1 MDVTQIE
8 CSNEDPLLCCR
19 ACLSTDARLFNIHE
33 YKLADAFTRI
43 VGTAVTMDMPQ
54 HLCVYCGTLLRKCA
68 SFRDMCLHTQQCLI
82 TELNAKLDPGDI
94 SKINSTQVLNLTIT
108 DVKTVECIDIPL
120 VDNIKQEP
128 ICIVDIDSVI
138 KKPDTRTELVNE
150 KNVPAKLTY
159 IKNRVRKIENTFKR
173 KKDITID
180 DDNDDKDDDIITET
194 KIKMEF
200 DDKNSDEIKK
210 EFDIEDDNDDDVSNV
225 RILKKPIKKQGKN
238 KKTVVKNQLEMKI
251 IKSKD
256 IKVRE
261 VNRKKVKRKMRNP
274 ENNYM
279 PEFDFAKFESTH
291 AVKIVTLSKEEQ
303 LEEIAARKKSQN
315 YLESRFRCE
324 TCGKGFNAEPAFNNH
339 LARHSPSEGEFACEI
354 CAIRYK
360 KKYRWQVHQDVHRLK
375 FVCNECSY
383 VSRDRGQAKR
393 HYDMHAGKTYKC
405 QHCEKS
411 FNKMTSYLT
420 HIRVVHPAQC
430 AACDVCGETF
440 VGENGLRM
448 HKNRAHSE
456 KSQQFKCTTC
466 SANFHSL
473 EALNR
478 HTDTA
483 GEHGDLRPCEQCGEN
498 CASEQA
504 LQEHVKETHPK
515 KTYRCEECDMAFP
528 DATALSVHTK
538 RKHLNQRPSTAA
550 DRLYNRKVA
559 ARRRAAL
566 RGAPPKGQVVCE
578 QCGQIMPNATLLRYH
593 QRRHDGVKPFACTQ
607 CPKTFYYKTSLD
619 VHILTHTGE
628 RPFQCPEC
636 PLAFVLKGHLKR
648 HHKTAHQGIRD
659 NIPCS
664 ICGRVFSTKS
674 ALTTHV
680 NSVHHGQP
688 WPKRDRS
695 KRKSKPNA

>member
-1 MDVTQIE
+1 MDVTQTE
-8 CSNEDPLLCCR
+8 STNEDPLLWCR
-19 ACLSTDARLFNIHE
+19 ACLSTDGRLFNIHE
-33 YKLADAFTRI
+33 YKLADAFARI
-43 VGTAVTMDMPQ
+43 TGTTVSKDMPQ
-54 HLCVYCGTLLRKCA
+54 HLCGYCGMLLRKCE
-68 SFRDMCLHTQQCLI
+68 SFRAMCLHTQQYLF
-82 TELNAKLDPGDI
+82 TELKDKLDLEDI
-94 SKINSTQVLNLTIT
+94 RKINTCNQFLNLTLT
-108 DVKTVECIDIPL
+108 DVKTIECIDIHQE
-120 VDNIKQEP
+120 DIKQEP
-128 ICIVDIDSVI
+128 ISIVDIDGII
-138 KKPDTRTELVNE
+138 KKTDTRTEFANE
-150 KNVPAKLTY
+150 KHVRNIPANKLTY
-159 IKNRVRKIENTFKR
+159 IKNRVRKIENAI
-173 KKDITID
+173 KKKKEITID
-180 DDNDDKDDDIITET
+180 DDNDDIITDT
-194 KIKMEF
+194 KIKMEI
-200 DDKNSDEIKK
+200 DDSNSDDIKK
-210 EFDIEDDNDDDVSNV
+210 ELDIDDDEDASDVNIV
-225 RILKKPIKKQGKN
+225 KKPMKRQQEKN
-238 KKTVVKNQLEMKI
+238 KKTVLKKNKLEMKN

-256 IKVRE
+256 TKVRE
-261 VNRKKVKRKMRNP
+261 VKKKKVKRKMRNP

-279 PEFDFAKFESTH
+279 PEFDFAKFESAH
-291 AVKIVTLSKEEQ
+291 AVKIITLSKEEQ

-315 YLESRFRCE
+315 YLESRFRCD

-339 LARHSPSEGEFACEI
+339 LARHSPNEGEFACEI
-354 CAIRYK
+354 CAVRYK

-375 FVCNECSY
+375 FVCNECNY

-405 QHCEKS
+405 EHCEKS

-448 HKNRAHSE
+448 HKNRAHAE

-466 SANFHSL
+466 SANFDSL

-478 HTDTA
+478 HMDTA
-483 GEHGDLRPCEQCGEN
+483 GEHTDLRPCEQCGEN
-498 CASEQA
+498 CASEEA
-504 LQEHVKETHPK
+504 LQEHVTETHPK
-515 KTYRCEECDMAFP
+515 ETYRCEECDMTFP

-538 RKHLNQRPSTAA
+538 RKHLNQRPSAAA

-566 RGAPPKGQVVCE
+566 RGAPPRGQVVCE

-593 QRRHDGVKPFACTQ
+593 QRRHDGVKPFACSQ

-695 KRKSKPNA
+695 KRKTKTNA